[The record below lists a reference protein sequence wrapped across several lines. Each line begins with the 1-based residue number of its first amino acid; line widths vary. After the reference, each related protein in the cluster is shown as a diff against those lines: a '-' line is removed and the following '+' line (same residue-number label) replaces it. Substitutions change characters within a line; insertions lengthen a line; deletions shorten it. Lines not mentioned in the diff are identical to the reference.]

1 MTFWFHSTILAT
13 SLAATVAVG
22 LASAAIYAD
31 TAAEVAAKADRLPVA
46 GTTTETTYLI
56 FETRND
62 GTSVMTRIPV
72 TGPVAEL
79 N

>member
-22 LASAAIYAD
+22 LASAAIYTD
-31 TAAEVAAKADRLPVA
+31 TAAKVAPKADRLPVA
-46 GTTTETTYLI
+46 ATTDTTYLI

-62 GTSVMTRIPV
+62 GASVVTRVPMN
-72 TGPVAEL
+72 GL

>member
-1 MTFWFHSTILAT
+1 MTLWFHSTILAT

-31 TAAEVAAKADRLPVA
+31 APVKAAAKADRMPVA
-46 GTTTETTYLI
+46 ASTDTTYLI
-56 FETRND
+56 FETRNE
-62 GTSVMTRIPV
+62 GSSVFTRVPV
-72 TGPVAEL
+72 TGL

>member
-1 MTFWFHSTILAT
+1 MTLWFHSTILAT

-31 TAAEVAAKADRLPVA
+31 TPIKAAPKADRMPVA
-46 GTTTETTYLI
+46 ASTDTTYLI
-56 FETRND
+56 FETRNE
-62 GTSVMTRIPV
+62 GSSVLTRVPV
-72 TGPVAEL
+72 TGL

>member
-1 MTFWFHSTILAT
+1 MTLWFHSTILAT

-31 TAAEVAAKADRLPVA
+31 TPTKVAPKADRMPVSA
-46 GTTTETTYLI
+46 STDTTYLI
-56 FETRND
+56 FETRNE
-62 GTSVMTRIPV
+62 GSSVLTRVPV
-72 TGPVAEL
+72 TGL